1 MSNAPTPIT
10 PVRAGSR
17 PRRTT
22 APANWAKW
30 KLIPRCTLWNAAC
43 LTLDIEPNTDG
54 AHDWLTRKRPPDGFP
69 AEFSDRLGVLT
80 ANFDADVF
88 RVVQIA
94 DVAAAAI
101 GWGWSIPEAMKSL
114 PTAPVLV
121 GSPVRA
127 ESVGNGPVESAP
139 VGARLATNKAALIA
153 QHKHEWPTIA
163 RDIQDA
169 AGNGLSKAA
178 KAGTRD
184 WHESDALEWA
194 RSKNKLMQTEKLVP
208 LANVMR
214 NLTGKKHVMGD

>member
-30 KLIPRCTLWNAAC
+30 ELIPQCTLWNAAC

-101 GWGWSIPEAMKSL
+101 GWGWGIPEAMKALVVARGAHRNAPTETKEQRQDRRLQACETGRLVMPKNSAGRL
-114 PTAPVLV
+114 PDGV
-121 GSPVRA
+121 GKVADA
-127 ESVGNGPVESAP
+127 EGISRQTFSTDV
-139 VGARLATNKAALIA
+139 KAALKRRESA
-153 QHKHEWPTIA
+153 
-163 RDIQDA
+163 
-169 AGNGLSKAA
+169 
-178 KAGTRD
+178 TR
-184 WHESDALEWA
+184 EGE
-194 RSKNKLMQTEKLVP
+194 
-208 LANVMR
+208 
-214 NLTGKKHVMGD
+214 TGHHA